1 MTRRIL
7 ISCLMVIAAEIGVGD
22 EYWIGYEGN
31 DFPENEGW
39 LRSFSDP
46 AAERW
51 LEGGSLFIDSRA
63 DVDITESYGMKR
75 EDGINPEPGETF
87 IARWR
92 LEVHE
97 LVGFADP
104 GVSILSDD
112 RYALIFIF
120 SAERV
125 WSALEANV
133 YADFEAGVFHEFEM
147 RSRDMRTYQ
156 LYVDGD
162 LAIEGV
168 FRETFSGPGVGFGDI
183 VRGGASLAQW
193 DYLRFGVVPEPSSV
207 ILLAYLFNLS
217 LTRRSLT

>member
-1 MTRRIL
+1 MML
-7 ISCLMVIAAEIGVGD
+7 KIAAAVFLAALVCGAGAD
-22 EYWIGYEGN
+22 EYWFAYEGN

-92 LEVHE
+92 LQVHE

-120 SAERV
+120 SERRV
-125 WSALEANV
+125 WSAYEANV
-133 YADFEAGVFHEFEM
+133 YADFEPYVFHRFELRSENM
-147 RSRDMRTYQ
+147 RDYELFIDDQ
-156 LYVDGD
+156 

-168 FRETFSGPGVGFGDI
+168 FKETFFGPGVGFGDL
-183 VRGGASLAQW
+183 VRGGASLAEW
-193 DYLRFGVVPEPSSV
+193 DYFRFGVVPEPSSV
-207 ILLAYLFNLS
+207 MLLVQLFYVS
-217 LTRRSLT
+217 TTRRSFG